1 MYEIKLFNEL
11 QVEGIYKS
19 LTDTAGWSLNRTSNS
34 NSYDDTFPGF
44 VIKNEQNDV
53 YNQFWFGFFTSSLM
67 LLNQKMIEKYNF
79 NLPNQIVRIACGA
92 KKDNS
97 KTEFHIDTYEPNM
110 WTIVGFLTPE
120 KNENGYLQVEDK
132 KIDFEPGKFCI
143 FKIKMHILIVHIY
156 LF

>member
-53 YNQFWFGFFTSSLM
+53 YKSKHDNEDM
-67 LLNQKMIEKYNF
+67 K
-79 NLPNQIVRIACGA
+79 IVKLFKRLF
-92 KKDNS
+92 KK
-97 KTEFHIDTYEPNM
+97 
-110 WTIVGFLTPE
+110 
-120 KNENGYLQVEDK
+120 
-132 KIDFEPGKFCI
+132 
-143 FKIKMHILIVHIY
+143 
-156 LF
+156 